1 MRHQPNKKS
10 IGLFLVIGMV
20 ALVLIIGQ
28 TVVSKIFQDR
38 QYLAVLY
45 FDESIKGLNVG
56 SPVVFNGVEIG
67 KVVKIELI
75 GNPQNLTFQ
84 VPVYIRLTPM
94 KQMQGQ
100 DWDTFGN
107 RQSVLDI
114 LIQKG
119 LRARLLTQSYLTGQL
134 MIELSM
140 MPDSPVR
147 LTDTDR
153 DRQNK
158 IPEIPTVLSPVGEI
172 SRGFQDLPVRQTLE
186 RMEYVMSELDKL
198 MPVLNKSMKN
208 IEKIT
213 SIMAPRT
220 ADTLTNVNE
229 AFNQL
234 ADTMRSVRNLA
245 DYLEQYPEALLKGKR

>member
-1 MRHQPNKKS
+1 MRQQPNKKS
-10 IGLFLVIGMV
+10 IGLFLVVGVV
-20 ALVLIIGQ
+20 ALALIIGQ

-67 KVVKIELI
+67 KVIKIELV
-75 GNPQNLTFQ
+75 GNPQSLTFQ

-100 DWDTFGN
+100 NWDFGS
-107 RQSVLDI
+107 RQTALDI

-140 MPDSPVR
+140 MPDSPIR
-147 LTDTDR
+147 LADTAR
-153 DRQNK
+153 DRQSGV
-158 IPEIPTVLSPVGEI
+158 PEIPTVLSPVGEI
-172 SRGFQDLPVRQTLE
+172 SRGFQDLPVRQTFERLE
-186 RMEYVMSELDKL
+186 YILAELDKM
-198 MPVLNKSMKN
+198 MPVLNNLMKN

-213 SIMAPRT
+213 SVIAPRT

>member
-1 MRHQPNKKS
+1 MRQQPNKKT
-10 IGLFLVIGMV
+10 IGLFLMIGIFI
-20 ALVLIIGQ
+20 LCLIVGQ
-28 TVVSKIFQDR
+28 TVISKIWQDR
-38 QYLAVLY
+38 KYLAVLY

-56 SPVVFNGVEIG
+56 SSVVFNGVEIG
-67 KVVKIELI
+67 KVVKIELV
-75 GNPQNLTFQ
+75 GDPQKLTFQ
-84 VPVYIRLTPM
+84 VPVYIRLVPM
-94 KQMQGQ
+94 KQMQEKE
-100 DWDTFGN
+100 WNAFGN
-107 RQSVLDI
+107 RQSALDI

-140 MPDSPVR
+140 MPDSPVH
-147 LTDTDR
+147 LADSVR
-153 DRQNK
+153 DRQHG

-172 SRGFQDLPVRQTLE
+172 SRGFQDLPVRQTLN
-186 RMEYVMSELDKL
+186 RLEYILTELDKL
-198 MPVLNKSMKN
+198 MPSLNKSMKN
-208 IEKIT
+208 IEQIT
-213 SIMAPRT
+213 NALAPRT